1 MQIITI
7 CYNKKTLSI
16 SYKVVTSGLKQFSL
30 IFVKYPFNVSLFLR
44 VIIITYQNMIKQS
57 LIIYKIP
64 VLYNILSEIGENFEF
79 SLYNFNEK
87 NDFQKIDNKKYG
99 NYIILTDLKNKI
111 TNKSNQLVFENFP
124 TSIFKIVEKIN
135 ILFLKQKF
143 EYQSQISIGKY
154 KLDLNSRK
162 LINKE
167 KSLKLTE
174 KEADIIVFLNNSKES
189 QSIENLQNK
198 VWGHVSDLETHTVE
212 THIYRLRKKLMD
224 VFDGDKFIISTK
236 EGYKIK

>member
-1 MQIITI
+1 
-7 CYNKKTLSI
+7 
-16 SYKVVTSGLKQFSL
+16 
-30 IFVKYPFNVSLFLR
+30 
-44 VIIITYQNMIKQS
+44 MIKQS

>member
-1 MQIITI
+1 M
-7 CYNKKTLSI
+7 
-16 SYKVVTSGLKQFSL
+16 
-30 IFVKYPFNVSLFLR
+30 
-44 VIIITYQNMIKQS
+44 
-57 LIIYKIP
+57 
-64 VLYNILSEIGENFEF
+64 
-79 SLYNFNEK
+79 
-87 NDFQKIDNKKYG
+87 
-99 NYIILTDLKNKI
+99 
-111 TNKSNQLVFENFP
+111 
-124 TSIFKIVEKIN
+124 
-135 ILFLKQKF
+135 
-143 EYQSQISIGKY
+143 
-154 KLDLNSRK
+154 
-162 LINKE
+162 INKE

>member
-1 MQIITI
+1 
-7 CYNKKTLSI
+7 
-16 SYKVVTSGLKQFSL
+16 
-30 IFVKYPFNVSLFLR
+30 
-44 VIIITYQNMIKQS
+44 MIKQS

-99 NYIILTDLKNKI
+99 NYIILTNPKNKI
-111 TNKSNQLVFENFP
+111 KNKNNQLVLDDFP
-124 TSIFKIVEKIN
+124 TSIFKIIEKIN

-174 KEADIIVFLNNSKES
+174 K
-189 QSIENLQNK
+189 
-198 VWGHVSDLETHTVE
+198 
-212 THIYRLRKKLMD
+212 KL
-224 VFDGDKFIISTK
+224 IS
-236 EGYKIK
+236 